1 MKNYDIVYFKGNPHS
16 GSLEQHKSIDT
27 SIISCIDKYNYI
39 VLDSEAKNLS
49 QISIPQAKIYIG
61 FSRGSRYLKK
71 LPNNT
76 LKISIGGVKSSQVH
90 LFTNSID
97 EILLGNISTSS
108 MNAHFIMEEQHKK
121 EIKSLINDFM
131 LRLEL

>member
-1 MKNYDIVYFKGNPHS
+1 MKSYDIVYFKGNPNS
-16 GSLEQHKSIDT
+16 GSSEQHKSIDT
-27 SIISCIDKYNYI
+27 SIISCIDTYNYL

-49 QISIPQAKIYIG
+49 QISIPRAKIYIG

-90 LFTNSID
+90 LFKNSKD
-97 EILLGNISTSS
+97 EILLGNISESS
-108 MNAHFIMEEQHKK
+108 LNAHFIIEEQHKI

-131 LRLEL
+131 ISL